1 MDAVIHE
8 EIGRRSAG
16 SAPAAAASVADDVL
30 REMTTMKLKLTAMTV
45 LASCAG
51 LTMLVLLTAAIP
63 SAADEPAAP
72 EKITTVEGI
81 TEYRLDNGLK
91 VLLFPEP
98 SRPKV
103 TVNLTVFVGSR
114 HEGYGEAGMAH
125 LLEHMLFRGTPDH
138 PDIPAALFEHGIQP
152 GASTEVDATNY
163 FETLNATVDNLD
175 FALGLEA
182 DRLVH
187 SNLKGED
194 LASEFSVVRNEFEA
208 SDDRPET
215 IFRQRM
221 MAVAY
226 EWHNYGKS
234 PLGNRSD
241 IERVP
246 IESLRAFYR
255 KYYQPDNAVLVVAG
269 QFDPTKAL
277 ELIRKHFGPLPRPT
291 RKLAPTY
298 TEEPAQD
305 GERSVTLRRVGG
317 AQIFGAMYHIPAGHH
332 ADLPALEVLADA
344 LVAAPSGRLY
354 KALVETNKAADVS
367 SRAGI
372 HHDPGIFEVV
382 AVVRKDRS
390 LDEVR
395 DKVLKIIERVKEDSL
410 TREEVER
417 SKVRLLKDIWP
428 EAGVLGWWTALGDW
442 RLYFLH
448 RDRLEKVTT
457 EQIKDAAEKYF
468 RASNRTT
475 GVFTPTDK
483 SDRTPIPVAPEVA
496 GLLDGY
502 TGRGGYKGRDA
513 SRAGEA
519 FDTDLEAI
527 RRRVITPEPIGGV
540 KVAFL
545 PKKNPGE
552 TVSLSLILHYGNAES
567 LKGLT
572 EAAGFLP
579 QLMLRGTKSLSHQQI
594 QDKLEQ
600 NRASLSLTSSTGL
613 LVVPG
618 SLVVQLETRR
628 ESLPAVLDLLRQ
640 ILREPTLPADQLEI
654 LKTKKLALWGLYGTD
669 PQAVSHFR
677 FQQLISPYP
686 EDHVRY
692 SPTLEE
698 VIHQIK
704 ATTIEQ
710 VKFLYDDF
718 LGADHGELAV
728 VGEFEPS
735 ELRPLVARALE
746 GWHAKRPFARIE
758 KPHKVVEGG
767 RVVINTPDKA
777 NAKLLAGL
785 TVSMR
790 DDDPAYP
797 AALIGNRVLG
807 GGFPGGWSRLNDR
820 LGQKQGLCRF
830 ICSVLTAD
838 TEDEYATLE
847 VAASFN
853 PANRSKVEAGVRE
866 EFDRLLREGVTPDEL
881 DRARKGYLEEKK
893 ASRTSDASLASTLA
907 DHLRLGRTLAFD
919 AKLERDILALTPDAV
934 NAAVR
939 KYLDPKALTWVFAGE
954 FEKAKPEKEGDA
966 PR

>member
-1 MDAVIHE
+1 MKLKMTAMAVL
-8 EIGRRSAG
+8 SACAG
-16 SAPAAAASVADDVL
+16 LATLVLLAAAS
-30 REMTTMKLKLTAMTV
+30 
-45 LASCAG
+45 
-51 LTMLVLLTAAIP
+51 P

-72 EKITTVEGI
+72 RKITTVEGI

-98 SRPKV
+98 SRPNV
-103 TVNLTVFVGSR
+103 TVALTVLVGSR

-125 LLEHMLFRGTPDH
+125 LLEHMLFKGTPDH
-138 PDIPAALFEHGIQP
+138 PDIPGALSEHGIQP
-152 GASTEVDATNY
+152 RAFTEVDTTNY
-163 FETLNATVDNLD
+163 FETLSATVDNLD

-187 SNLKGED
+187 SNVKAED
-194 LASEFSVVRNEFEA
+194 LATEFSVVRNEFEGFENRTEA
-208 SDDRPET
+208 
-215 IFRQRM
+215 ILRQRM

-234 PLGNRSD
+234 TNGNRSD

-246 IESLRAFYR
+246 IERLRGFYR

-269 QFDPTKAL
+269 RFDPAKAL
-277 ELIRKHFGPLPRPT
+277 ELIRKHFGPLPRPA
-291 RKLAPTY
+291 RKLDPTY

-305 GERSVTLRRVGG
+305 GERSVTLRRIGDV
-317 AQIFGAMYHIPAGHH
+317 QIFGAMYHIPAGHH

-354 KALVETNKAADVS
+354 KALVETNKVADVS

-372 HHDPGIFEVV
+372 HHDPGIFEV
-382 AVVRKDRS
+382 AALVRKDRS
-390 LDEVR
+390 LHEVR
-395 DKVLKIIERVKEDSL
+395 DEVLKIIEGVKEDPL
-410 TREEVER
+410 TKEEVER
-417 SKVRLLKDIWP
+417 SKARLLKNIWP
-428 EAGVLGWWTALGDW
+428 EAGDLGWWTALGDW

-457 EQIKDAAEKYF
+457 EQIKEAAEKYF

-483 SDRTPIPVAPEVA
+483 ADRTPIPVAPEVA
-496 GLLDGY
+496 GLV
-502 TGRGGYKGRDA
+502 GGYKGREGNQGRDA
-513 SRAGEA
+513 SSAGEA
-519 FDTDLEAI
+519 FDTDPEAMQ
-527 RRRVITPEPIGGV
+527 RRVITPEPVGGV
-540 KVAFL
+540 RVAFL

-552 TVSLSLILHYGNAES
+552 TVSLSMTLHYGNAES

-579 QLMLRGTKSLSHQQI
+579 QLMLRGTKSLGHQQI

-600 NRASLSLTSSTGL
+600 NRADLSLTSSTGL

-628 ESLPAVLDLLRQ
+628 KSLSAVLDLLRQ

-654 LKTKKLALWGLYGTD
+654 LKAKKLALWGLYGTD
-669 PQAVSHFR
+669 PQAVLYHK
-677 FQQLISPYP
+677 FQRIISPYP
-686 EDHVRY
+686 EDDVRY

-698 VIHQIK
+698 RIHQIK

-710 VKFLYDDF
+710 VKSLYDDF
-718 LGADHGELAV
+718 FGADHGEVAV
-728 VGEFEPS
+728 VGDFEPS
-735 ELRPLVARALE
+735 EVLPLLAKAVG
-746 GWHAKRPFARIE
+746 GWHARRPFARIE
-758 KPHKVVEGG
+758 KPHKGAGGG

-777 NAKLLAGL
+777 SANLSAGL

-807 GGFPGGWSRLNDR
+807 GGFPPVSSRLNDR
-820 LGQKQGLCRF
+820 LAQKHGLCRF
-830 ICSVLTAD
+830 INSEFTAD
-838 TEDEYATLE
+838 AEDENASLMIG
-847 VAASFN
+847 ASFN
-853 PANRSKVEAGVRE
+853 PANLSKVEAGVRE
-866 EFDRLLREGVTPDEL
+866 EFDRLLRGGVTPDEL
-881 DRARKGYLEEKK
+881 DKARMGYLEQRK
-893 ASRTSDASLASTLA
+893 AGRASDASLASTLA

-939 KYLDPKALTWVFAGE
+939 KYFDPKALTWVFAGDFKE
-954 FEKAKPEKEGDA
+954 AEPEKEGDA
-966 PR
+966 PK